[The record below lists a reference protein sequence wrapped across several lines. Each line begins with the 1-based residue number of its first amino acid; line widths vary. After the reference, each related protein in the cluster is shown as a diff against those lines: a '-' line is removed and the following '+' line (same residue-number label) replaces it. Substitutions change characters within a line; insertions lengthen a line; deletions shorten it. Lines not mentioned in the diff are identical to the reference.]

1 MNYFE
6 SIEKILGYP
15 QYSLKKKEKE
25 SLLLNSFIHLN
36 KHHYK
41 NCDAYRS
48 ILEKVFP
55 KFKND
60 HLIKLEDIPYIP
72 VQLFKDFELIST
84 DRKNIFKTMLS
95 SGTSGKKQ
103 SKIFLDKET
112 AILQTKVLSNIVASF
127 LGSKRVPM
135 LIIDS
140 QKVIKERNLFSVRRA
155 ATLGFSIFG
164 KEISFALDENMNLDL
179 NVLKKFQEI
188 SKKQKTLIFGFTN
201 IVWTNLINSLLLKK
215 ENIDLTKSMLIHGG
229 GWKKLQDQKISNKD
243 FKDLLYKTT
252 NISNIINYY
261 GMVEQTGSVY
271 MECEKGFLHS
281 SNFSDILI
289 RKKDDFS
296 ICQFKEKGIIQ
307 VFSVLPFSYPGH
319 SLLTEDLG
327 TIYGEDDCP
336 CGRSGKYFKVFGRIP
351 KAEIRGCSDA
361 Y

>member
-6 SIEKILGYP
+6 SIEKILAYT

-25 SLLLNSFIHLN
+25 SLLLNFFSYLN

-41 NCDAYRS
+41 NCSSYKK
-48 ILEKVFP
+48 IIEKVFHE
-55 KFKND
+55 FEID
-60 HLIKLEDIPYIP
+60 HLIKIEDIPYIP
-72 VQLFKDFELIST
+72 VQLFKDFDLVST
-84 DRKNIFKTMLS
+84 DRDNIFKTMLS
-95 SGTSGKKQ
+95 SGTSSTKQ
-103 SKIFLDKET
+103 SRIFLDKET
-112 AILQTKVLSNIVASF
+112 ASLQTKVLSNIVASF
-127 LGSKRVPM
+127 LGNKRIPM

-140 QKVIKERNLFSVRRA
+140 KKVIKDRNLFSVRRA

-164 KEISFALDENMNLDL
+164 KEISFALDDNMNLDL
-179 NVLKKFQEI
+179 NVLEKFKEI
-188 SKKQKTLIFGFTN
+188 SKKQKTLVFGFTN
-201 IVWTNLINSLLLKK
+201 IVWTNLINSLLSKK
-215 ENIDLTKSMLIHGG
+215 VNIDLENSMLIHGG
-229 GWKKLQDQKISNKD
+229 GWKKLQDQKISNND

-252 NISNIINYY
+252 NISKITNYY

-271 MECEKGFLHS
+271 MECEKGFLHC

-296 ICQFKEKGIIQ
+296 ICKFKEKGIIQ
-307 VFSVLPFSYPGH
+307 VLSILPFSYPGH

-327 TIYGEDDCP
+327 MIYGEDDCP